1 MPVLKALLVTLFAFV
16 PSFVFAEM
24 TAFSQFS
31 AWMNRIVSP
40 NLGTTVTLRGTSTED
55 IPCELYVTRKSDGNF
70 YLSLGVG
77 EFIENDPGNKNNWYF
92 GSSVRPEDELQV
104 SDRTIQLWHN
114 GRYAE
119 GGEIYDNISVDVK
132 VNLDE
137 NQTPIRASGQST
149 LQPER
154 QICLLREPVIS

>member
-1 MPVLKALLVTLFAFV
+1 MPALKTILVTLFVFV
-16 PSFVFAEM
+16 PSFVFADV

-31 AWMNRIVSP
+31 GWMDRVVDPS
-40 NLGTTVTLRGTSTED
+40 LGTTITLKGSTVD
-55 IPCELYVTRKSDGNF
+55 NIPCELYVTRKADGSF

-77 EFIENDPGNKNNWYF
+77 ENLGSDRNKNHYF
-92 GSSVRPEDELQV
+92 GSSVTLEEELQV